1 MNQQNGGNALGEH
14 LLELF
19 LQGQERDRKLQQER
33 DQQQQAREIDQQALQ
48 CSHQIGQQA
57 KEKEQDALQQT
68 QERDK
73 QVSQQQSSQY
83 LDLVLQQTPEK
94 DQDALQQTQER
105 DKQAS
110 QQTSQQ
116 QQQCQEIDQETSQY
130 LDLILQQAPEKDQD
144 AMQQTQQRDKQTSQQ
159 TSQQQQCQ
167 EINQETSQYLHLIL
181 QQAPEKTQQASQQ
194 TQTPAFNTRFNECQE
209 LQKPLQTVDM
219 SPAFTPTD
227 RRGPSSNAMPELDPH
242 PQTNNPQ
249 PQSQPPEQNTD
260 PEPPSKPQDQEYCTQ
275 KCLLGLI
282 RRGFIDP
289 KCPNAPLHTHDEDE
303 DEDEDKAPRAPTQPA
318 KIPKFHP
325 VNHAEWLSLLRDQ
338 LTQSAPANEGITFQ
352 GIAGASGAF
361 FKVVLLRYGY
371 TVVGKGT
378 IAEYAAYMRREG
390 RVYERLGGIQGEYVP
405 ILLGEIDLQ
414 SQSLGRGGSRRGG
427 GGGICFEMD
436 REIWLDRKKMNV
448 VRHLMLLSWAGAH
461 LKRYWMDWFEIPW
474 VERGVQALQAVHR
487 EGVLHG
493 DVRWGNVLFS
503 PETRKI
509 MLIDFERSFVF
520 GELGISSGRD
530 AWGGGE
536 EALGK
541 NAEGEGEGE
550 GFSVRGAG
558 DADAE
563 LDKIRSVMLE
573 AYEQQEQ

>member
-14 LLELF
+14 LLGLF

-48 CSHQIGQQA
+48 CSHRIGQQA

-73 QVSQQQSSQY
+73 Q
-83 LDLVLQQTPEK
+83 
-94 DQDALQQTQER
+94 
-105 DKQAS
+105 AS

-116 QQQCQEIDQETSQY
+116 TSQ
-130 LDLILQQAPEKDQD
+130 
-144 AMQQTQQRDKQTSQQ
+144 
-159 TSQQQQCQ
+159 QQQQCQ

-181 QQAPEKTQQASQQ
+181 QQAPEKHQQASQQ
-194 TQTPAFNTRFNECQE
+194 TQTPTFTSRFNECQE

-227 RRGPSSNAMPELDPH
+227 KRGPSSNAIPEPEPEPEPH
-242 PQTNNPQ
+242 PQANNPQ
-249 PQSQPPEQNTD
+249 PQSQPPEQNTG

-289 KCPNAPLHTHDEDE
+289 KCPNAPLHTHTHDEDENEDEDE
-303 DEDEDKAPRAPTQPA
+303 DEDEAPRAPTQPA

-338 LTQSAPANEGITFQ
+338 LTQSAPTNEGITFQ

-361 FKVVLLRYGY
+361 FKVVLQRYGY

-414 SQSLGRGGSRRGG
+414 SLGRGGSRRGGGRG

-530 AWGGGE
+530 ARGGGE

-541 NAEGEGEGE
+541 NAEEEGEGEGE

>member
-1 MNQQNGGNALGEH
+1 MDQQNGGNPLGEH
-14 LLELF
+14 FLEPF
-19 LQGQERDRKLQQER
+19 SQGQER

-48 CSHQIGQQA
+48 CSHQILQQA
-57 KEKEQDALQQT
+57 K
-68 QERDK
+68 
-73 QVSQQQSSQY
+73 
-83 LDLVLQQTPEK
+83 EK

-110 QQTSQQ
+110 Q
-116 QQQCQEIDQETSQY
+116 Y
-130 LDLILQQAPEKDQD
+130 LTLILQQAPDKDQD
-144 AMQQTQQRDKQTSQQ
+144 ALQQTQERDKQTSQRQ
-159 TSQQQQCQ
+159 KTSQQQQCR
-167 EINQETSQYLHLIL
+167 EIGQETSQYLHLIL
-181 QQAPEKTQQASQQ
+181 QQAPDKDQQASQQ
-194 TQTPAFNTRFNECQE
+194 TQTPTFNTRFNKCQE
-209 LQKPLQTVDM
+209 LQKPLQTVEM

-227 RRGPSSNAMPELDPH
+227 RRGPSSSAIPEPEPEPEPE
-242 PQTNNPQ
+242 PQPEANNPQ
-249 PQSQPPEQNTD
+249 TQSQPTEQNT
-260 PEPPSKPQDQEYCTQ
+260 EQKPPAEPQDQEYCTQ

-289 KCPNAPLHTHDEDE
+289 KCPNAPLHTQDENEDE
-303 DEDEDKAPRAPTQPA
+303 APPSATQHA
-318 KIPKFHP
+318 NIPKFHP
-325 VNHAEWLSLLRDQ
+325 VNHAEWLSLLQDQ
-338 LTQSAPANEGITFQ
+338 LTHSAPANEGITFQ

-361 FKVVLLRYGY
+361 FKIILLRYGY

-378 IAEYAAYMRREG
+378 IAEYGAYMQREA

-414 SQSLGRGGSRRGG
+414 SLGR

-436 REIWLDRKKMNV
+436 REIWVDGKTMNE

-487 EGVLHG
+487 EGVLHE

-520 GELGISSGRD
+520 DEPGVSSGRD
-530 AWGGGE
+530 
-536 EALGK
+536 
-541 NAEGEGEGE
+541 
-550 GFSVRGAG
+550 VRGAG

-563 LDKIRSVMLE
+563 LDKIRSVVLE
-573 AYEQQEQ
+573 AYENQEQ

>member
-14 LLELF
+14 LLGLF

-33 DQQQQAREIDQQALQ
+33 DQQALQ
-48 CSHQIGQQA
+48 CSHRIGQQA

-73 QVSQQQSSQY
+73 QVLQQQSSQY

-110 QQTSQQ
+110 QQTSQ
-116 QQQCQEIDQETSQY
+116 
-130 LDLILQQAPEKDQD
+130 
-144 AMQQTQQRDKQTSQQ
+144 
-159 TSQQQQCQ
+159 QQQQCQ

-227 RRGPSSNAMPELDPH
+227 RRGPSSNAMPEPEPH

-289 KCPNAPLHTHDEDE
+289 KCPNAPLHTHDE

-414 SQSLGRGGSRRGG
+414 SLGRGGSRRGGGGGGG

-436 REIWLDRKKMNV
+436 REIWLDRKKMNM

-541 NAEGEGEGE
+541 NAEGEG
-550 GFSVRGAG
+550 FSVRGAG

>member
-14 LLELF
+14 LLGLF

-33 DQQQQAREIDQQALQ
+33 DQQALQ
-48 CSHQIGQQA
+48 CSHRIGQQA

-73 QVSQQQSSQY
+73 QVLQQQSSQY

-94 DQDALQQTQER
+94 DQDAL
-105 DKQAS
+105 
-110 QQTSQQ
+110 
-116 QQQCQEIDQETSQY
+116 
-130 LDLILQQAPEKDQD
+130 
-144 AMQQTQQRDKQTSQQ
+144 
-159 TSQQQQCQ
+159 
-167 EINQETSQYLHLIL
+167 
-181 QQAPEKTQQASQQ
+181 QQ

-227 RRGPSSNAMPELDPH
+227 RRSPSSNAMPEPEPDPDPH
-242 PQTNNPQ
+242 PQANNPH

-289 KCPNAPLHTHDEDE
+289 KCPNAPLHTH
-303 DEDEDKAPRAPTQPA
+303 DEDKAPRAPTQPA

-414 SQSLGRGGSRRGG
+414 SQSQSLGRGGGG

-520 GELGISSGRD
+520 
-530 AWGGGE
+530 
-536 EALGK
+536 
-541 NAEGEGEGE
+541 
-550 GFSVRGAG
+550 
-558 DADAE
+558 
-563 LDKIRSVMLE
+563 
-573 AYEQQEQ
+573 

>member
-14 LLELF
+14 LLELS

-48 CSHQIGQQA
+48 CSHRIGQQA

-94 DQDALQQTQER
+94 DQDALQQTQKR

-130 LDLILQQAPEKDQD
+130 LDLVLQQTPEKYQDALQQTQERDKQASQQQSSQYLDLVLQQTPKNDQD
-144 AMQQTQQRDKQTSQQ
+144 ALQQTQERDKQTSQQ

-181 QQAPEKTQQASQQ
+181 QQAPEKNQQASQQ
-194 TQTPAFNTRFNECQE
+194 TQTPTFNTRFNECQE

-227 RRGPSSNAMPELDPH
+227 RRGPSSNAMPEPEPDPDPH
-242 PQTNNPQ
+242 PQANNPQ

-303 DEDEDKAPRAPTQPA
+303 DEDEDENENEDKAPRAPTQHA

-414 SQSLGRGGSRRGG
+414 SQSLGRGG
-427 GGGICFEMD
+427 GGICFEMD

-474 VERGVQALQAVHR
+474 VERGVQALQAKDYV
-487 EGVLHG
+487 
-493 DVRWGNVLFS
+493 D
-503 PETRKI
+503 
-509 MLIDFERSFVF
+509 
-520 GELGISSGRD
+520 
-530 AWGGGE
+530 
-536 EALGK
+536 
-541 NAEGEGEGE
+541 
-550 GFSVRGAG
+550 
-558 DADAE
+558 
-563 LDKIRSVMLE
+563 
-573 AYEQQEQ
+573 

>member
-1 MNQQNGGNALGEH
+1 MSQQNGGNALGEH

-33 DQQQQAREIDQQALQ
+33 DQQQQARVIDQQVLQ

-57 KEKEQDALQQT
+57 K
-68 QERDK
+68 
-73 QVSQQQSSQY
+73 
-83 LDLVLQQTPEK
+83 EK

-105 DKQAS
+105 DKQ
-110 QQTSQQ
+110 TSQQ
-116 QQQCQEIDQETSQY
+116 QQCREIDQETSQY
-130 LDLILQQAPEKDQD
+130 F
-144 AMQQTQQRDKQTSQQ
+144 
-159 TSQQQQCQ
+159 
-167 EINQETSQYLHLIL
+167 HLIL
-181 QQAPEKTQQASQQ
+181 QQAPDKPQQASQQ
-194 TQTPAFNTRFNECQE
+194 TQTPTWNTRFNECQD
-209 LQKPLQTVDM
+209 LQKPPQIVDM
-219 SPAFTPTD
+219 PPACPPTD
-227 RRGPSSNAMPELDPH
+227 RRRDASSSAMPEPAPEPH
-242 PQTNNPQ
+242 PEANNPQ
-249 PQSQPPEQNTD
+249 TQSQPTEQNI
-260 PEPPSKPQDQEYCTQ
+260 EQKPPAEPQDQEYCTQ

-282 RRGFIDP
+282 RRGFIDR
-289 KCPNAPLHTHDEDE
+289 KCPNAPLHTQNEDE
-303 DEDEDKAPRAPTQPA
+303 DEAPPTQHA
-318 KIPKFHP
+318 NIPKFHP
-325 VNHAEWLSLLRDQ
+325 VNHAEWLSLLQDQ
-338 LTQSAPANEGITFQ
+338 LTRSAPANEGITFQ

-361 FKVVLLRYGY
+361 FKIVLLRYGY

-378 IAEYAAYMRREG
+378 IAEYGGYMRREA
-390 RVYERLGGIQGEYVP
+390 RVYERLRGIQGEYVP

-414 SQSLGRGGSRRGG
+414 SLGR

-487 EGVLHG
+487 EGVLHE

-509 MLIDFERSFVF
+509 MFIDFERSFVF
-520 GELGISSGRD
+520 DEPGISSGRD
-530 AWGGGE
+530 ARGGG

-541 NAEGEGEGE
+541 NAKGE

>member
-1 MNQQNGGNALGEH
+1 MDQQNGGNPLGEH
-14 LLELF
+14 FLEPF
-19 LQGQERDRKLQQER
+19 SQGQERDRKPQQER
-33 DQQQQAREIDQQALQ
+33 DQQQQAREIDQQVLQ
-48 CSHQIGQQA
+48 CSHQILQQA
-57 KEKEQDALQQT
+57 K
-68 QERDK
+68 
-73 QVSQQQSSQY
+73 
-83 LDLVLQQTPEK
+83 EK

-110 QQTSQQ
+110 Q
-116 QQQCQEIDQETSQY
+116 Y
-130 LDLILQQAPEKDQD
+130 LTLILQQAPEKDQD
-144 AMQQTQQRDKQTSQQ
+144 ALQQTQERDKQTSQQ
-159 TSQQQQCQ
+159 QQTSRQQQCR
-167 EINQETSQYLHLIL
+167 EIGQETSQYLHLIL
-181 QQAPEKTQQASQQ
+181 QQAPDKDQQASQQ
-194 TQTPAFNTRFNECQE
+194 TQTPTFNTRFNKCQE

-219 SPAFTPTD
+219 SPTFTPTD
-227 RRGPSSNAMPELDPH
+227 RRSPSSSAIPEPESEPH
-242 PQTNNPQ
+242 PEPNNPQ
-249 PQSQPPEQNTD
+249 TQSQPNAEQK
-260 PEPPSKPQDQEYCTQ
+260 PLAEPQDQEYCTQ

-289 KCPNAPLHTHDEDE
+289 KCPNAPLHTQDEDE
-303 DEDEDKAPRAPTQPA
+303 DEAPPAPTQHA
-318 KIPKFHP
+318 NIPKFHP
-325 VNHAEWLSLLRDQ
+325 VNHAKWLSLLRDQ

-361 FKVVLLRYGY
+361 FKIVLQRYGY

-378 IAEYAAYMRREG
+378 IAEYAAYMQREA

-405 ILLGEIDLQ
+405 ILLGEIDLH
-414 SQSLGRGGSRRGG
+414 SLGR

-436 REIWLDRKKMNV
+436 REIWVDGKTMNE

-503 PETRKI
+503 PETRKM

-520 GELGISSGRD
+520 GEPGVSSGRD
-530 AWGGGE
+530 ARGGGE
-536 EALGK
+536 EELCSSA
-541 NAEGEGEGE
+541 
-550 GFSVRGAG
+550 RGVG

-563 LDKIRSVMLE
+563 LDKIRSVVLE
-573 AYEQQEQ
+573 AYENREQ

>member
-1 MNQQNGGNALGEH
+1 
-14 LLELF
+14 
-19 LQGQERDRKLQQER
+19 
-33 DQQQQAREIDQQALQ
+33 
-48 CSHQIGQQA
+48 
-57 KEKEQDALQQT
+57 
-68 QERDK
+68 
-73 QVSQQQSSQY
+73 
-83 LDLVLQQTPEK
+83 
-94 DQDALQQTQER
+94 
-105 DKQAS
+105 
-110 QQTSQQ
+110 
-116 QQQCQEIDQETSQY
+116 
-130 LDLILQQAPEKDQD
+130 
-144 AMQQTQQRDKQTSQQ
+144 
-159 TSQQQQCQ
+159 
-167 EINQETSQYLHLIL
+167 
-181 QQAPEKTQQASQQ
+181 
-194 TQTPAFNTRFNECQE
+194 
-209 LQKPLQTVDM
+209 
-219 SPAFTPTD
+219 
-227 RRGPSSNAMPELDPH
+227 MPELDPH

-249 PQSQPPEQNTD
+249 PQSQLPEQNTD

-289 KCPNAPLHTHDEDE
+289 KCPNAPLHTHDEN
-303 DEDEDKAPRAPTQPA
+303 EDEDKAPRAPTQPA

-414 SQSLGRGGSRRGG
+414 SLGRGGSRRGGGRG

-520 GELGISSGRD
+520 GEPGISSGRD
-530 AWGGGE
+530 ARGGGE